1 MQKCRDCGGTVP
13 ASVVVGGCRLDLR
26 NRKRCLDCR
35 PHRPLRGPRKPVR
48 RAARMK
54 LCANCGREFTAGAEV
69 AGKVRMLYRRRFCF
83 ECSPFGIHNTSKR
96 PPGELSPDELSSYR
110 KRQRRETLYR
120 SQKKRRRELK
130 AELVAARGGRCT
142 DCGYSDS
149 AAALEFHHRD
159 AFSKD
164 FAIGTTSAS
173 RERVW
178 SETAKCDLVCANCH
192 RARHAAAARSDG
204 AAVVQF
210 RRRTKQRAV
219 DLLGGRCQGCERAFP
234 VAAFEFHHLDAGATS
249 RSPRTASR
257 DRGGRSRPSSPSA

>member
-1 MQKCRDCGGTVP
+1 
-13 ASVVVGGCRLDLR
+13 
-26 NRKRCLDCR
+26 
-35 PHRPLRGPRKPVR
+35 
-48 RAARMK
+48 MK

-234 VAAFEFHHLDAGATS
+234 VAAFEFHHLDAGAKDFAIS
-249 RSPRTASR
+249 SDGIPR
-257 DRGGRSRPSSPSA
+257 PWKKISAELAKCVMLCANCHREVHAGVRELFDDGLLGLAEEGAPYGYAHLMRNAVAAAA